1 MDTVDQEKP
10 IAGHRALAEF
20 LTDQGYRT
28 SHSTMARYCSPKI
41 STGPPVEGYWGR
53 LPLFLP
59 SRALKRAQD
68 RVQPAKYTHI
78 PVE

>member
-1 MDTVDQEKP
+1 MNTVDQEKP

-20 LTDQGYRT
+20 LTDHGYRT
-28 SHSTMARYCSPKI
+28 SHSTIARYCSPKI

-59 SRALKRAQD
+59 SRALKWCHQRCEFD
-68 RVQPAKYTHI
+68 RNP
-78 PVE
+78 PV